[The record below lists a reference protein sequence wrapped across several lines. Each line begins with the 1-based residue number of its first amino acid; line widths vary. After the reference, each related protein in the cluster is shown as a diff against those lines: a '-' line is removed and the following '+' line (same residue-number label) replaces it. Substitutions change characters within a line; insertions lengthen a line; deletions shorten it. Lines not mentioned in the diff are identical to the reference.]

1 MLDGDVRMRR
11 KLLALLGLCLITG
24 LHAQGKPKDALAP
37 LEKFEKTP
45 VMQIRKIESKCSTAA
60 DAVKCQAYELL
71 SVAQSRIVGVEAAV
85 SLSVFGVAYQNKPRD
100 IVQKK
105 AAEGNAEIAENA
117 VPLLDHARSEER
129 RVGKECVSTCR
140 SRWAPYH

>member
-1 MLDGDVRMRR
+1 MHEARADGGKKIRSYVLDGDVRMRR

-71 SVAQSRIVGVEAAV
+71 SVAQSR
-85 SLSVFGVAYQNKPRD
+85 
-100 IVQKK
+100 
-105 AAEGNAEIAENA
+105 
-117 VPLLDHARSEER
+117 RSEER
-129 RVGKECVSTCR
+129 RVGKECVSRCR
-140 SRWAPYH
+140 SRWSRYP